1 MSTNGGERFTGEIL
15 RTMPLCQ
22 IFKACTVS
30 LNSFANLSN
39 LSIMASLDGLA
50 VCQATGQ
57 PSSIASSS
65 CVCSFR
71 KSGVGNGFPG
81 PTVDGCRQPGPTV
94 AGVGNDTLN
103 RVLNRHG

>member
-39 LSIMASLDGLA
+39 LSIMASLGGLA
-50 VCQATGQ
+50 VYRGTGRD
-57 PSSIASSS
+57 STHVFARFSLLLKY
-65 CVCSFR
+65 F
-71 KSGVGNGFPG
+71 
-81 PTVDGCRQPGPTV
+81 TLRQNRL
-94 AGVGNDTLN
+94 AGLVL
-103 RVLNRHG
+103 LNRHRALRLRQG

>member
-39 LSIMASLDGLA
+39 LSIMASLGGLA
-50 VCQATGQ
+50 VYRGTGRD
-57 PSSIASSS
+57 STH
-65 CVCSFR
+65 VLL
-71 KSGVGNGFPG
+71 GF
-81 PTVDGCRQPGPTV
+81 
-94 AGVGNDTLN
+94 
-103 RVLNRHG
+103 HYY

>member
-39 LSIMASLDGLA
+39 LSIMASLGGLA
-50 VCQATGQ
+50 VYRGTGRDSTHVFGRFSLLLKYFT
-57 PSSIASSS
+57 PGWPAW
-65 CVCSFR
+65 CFR
-71 KSGVGNGFPG
+71 HRALRL
-81 PTVDGCRQPGPTV
+81 RQG
-94 AGVGNDTLN
+94 
-103 RVLNRHG
+103 